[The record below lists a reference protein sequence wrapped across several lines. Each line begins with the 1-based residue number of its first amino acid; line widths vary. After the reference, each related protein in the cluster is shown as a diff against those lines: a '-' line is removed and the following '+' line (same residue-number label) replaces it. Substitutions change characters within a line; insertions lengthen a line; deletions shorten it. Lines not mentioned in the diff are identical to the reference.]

1 MEDRKED
8 LYLEYQNKSR
18 LVEHQWEDWNR
29 KWRKFVAEKEGS
41 QVGQREDS
49 QKIQEL
55 AADWG
60 MNEESNRILTMLD
73 DSIEEEKQEWA
84 KKEDQLLAEKKRI
97 MEEREANE
105 DSYREQLSRQE
116 AEPWE

>member
-8 LYLEYQNKSR
+8 LYLDYKSKSR
-18 LVEHQWEDWNR
+18 LVEQQWEEWKR
-29 KWRKFVAEKEGS
+29 KWRKFEAEKEDS
-41 QVGQREDS
+41 QIGQQEDS
-49 QKIQEL
+49 LKIQEL
-55 AADWG
+55 TADWG

-97 MEEREANE
+97 IEEREANE
-105 DSYREQLSRQE
+105 ESYREQLRKQE
-116 AEPWE
+116 AESWE